1 MNLKQ
6 ARRSGK
12 LAQFIQEHKKTHPH
26 TRKYR
31 FRAVVKLMA
40 LNKRKPKRGP
50 KPTRV

>member
-1 MNLKQ
+1 MHLKE
-6 ARRSGK
+6 ARARGK

-40 LNKRKPKRGP
+40 LNKPKSKRGRLR
-50 KPTRV
+50 TT

>member
-12 LAQFIQEHKKTHPH
+12 LAQFIQEHKRTQPH

-40 LNKRKPKRGP
+40 LNQPKAKRGRP
-50 KPTRV
+50 QAK